1 MASYSQVKL
10 LEQAGLSGSIS
21 ENLGRKFEF
30 CMTEENETLLVVGNV
45 TLLLVKE
52 PENEIALFF
61 GHPDVALHYKNNEWT
76 MADEDDEESPAG
88 ALSWPQC

>member
-10 LEQAGLSGSIS
+10 LEQAGLSGFMS

-30 CMTEENETLLVVGNV
+30 CLSEKNETLLIGGVI
-45 TLLLVKE
+45 TLLIVKE

-61 GHPDVALHYKNNEWT
+61 GHPNIVLHYKNNEWK
-76 MADEDDEESPAG
+76 MVDEDGEESPAIT
-88 ALSWPQC
+88 LTWP